1 MERTAEKSQLDKETQ
16 DPDQLTTKVEKG
28 IYKPFS
34 AADPNQT
41 TSAQNPIPIKINPKF
56 KDPFDVVSQNIS
68 ETITDVN
75 VSVGKGTKK
84 IWEMATAVFTDQKKS

>member
-41 TSAQNPIPIKINPKF
+41 TSAQNPIPSSRIH
-56 KDPFDVVSQNIS
+56 S
-68 ETITDVN
+68 
-75 VSVGKGTKK
+75 
-84 IWEMATAVFTDQKKS
+84 M